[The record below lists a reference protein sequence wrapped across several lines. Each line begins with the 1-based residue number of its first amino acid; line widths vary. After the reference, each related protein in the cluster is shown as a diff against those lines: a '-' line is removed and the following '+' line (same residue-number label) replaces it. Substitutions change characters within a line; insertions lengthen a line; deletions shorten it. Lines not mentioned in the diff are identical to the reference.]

1 MCEPCGCVIV
11 PQDRVK
17 LTEVFGKFRDVLR
30 PGLHLVW
37 PCLCQSVAGSLST
50 RIQQCEIRA
59 EAKTKDNVFTSLRV
73 AVQYRIDMEDESV
86 YNANYKLS
94 NPVQQIEAYVY
105 DVVRSSVP
113 KIELDNVFL
122 SKDQISAAIKE
133 QLREAMASFGYV
145 ILASPITDIE
155 PEPKVKQAMNEINRA
170 KRMREVAVCE
180 GEANKV
186 RALKEAEAEAARTEI
201 QAKADAE
208 AKYMAGMGISRQRK
222 AIIQGMKNSV
232 NQFRTEVEGIDAK
245 QVMDLMIV
253 TQHFDM
259 MKDVGAHSKTNAIF
273 MNPSAGGGISE
284 LTNAV
289 QAGFMSTLPA
299 AGNFAG
305 KPAAMQAMNR

>member
-1 MCEPCGCVIV
+1 MCDCLGCVV
-11 PQDRVK
+11 VQQDVVK
-17 LTEVFGKFRDVLR
+17 LTEQLGRFDQILR
-30 PGLHLVW
+30 PGLHFVW
-37 PCLCQSVAGSLST
+37 PCLCQAVAGTLST

-59 EAKTKDNVFTSLRV
+59 ETKTKDDVFVTLRV
-73 AVQYRIDMEDESV
+73 AVQYRINMEDDATIF
-86 YNANYKLS
+86 NANYKLS
-94 NPVQQIEAYVY
+94 NHIQQIEAFVY

-113 KIELDNVFL
+113 KIELDDVFL
-122 SKDQISAAIKE
+122 SKDEISKEIKG
-133 QLREAMASFGYV
+133 QLCAQMADFGFV

-155 PEPKVKQAMNEINRA
+155 PDPKVKQAMNEINRA

-259 MKDVGAHSKTNAIF
+259 MKDVGAQSKTNAIF
-273 MNPSAGGGISE
+273 MNPSAGGISE

-305 KPAAMQAMNR
+305 NQAMNR